1 MVTAL
6 RRRPEVLVGVG
17 ASQSSWLP
25 VAERWYVD
33 PALWGTE
40 LTAGGPASWSRT
52 SGVPDSADAGRPLPA
67 VRVSEVRVSDD
78 EINFHVDRLG
88 VPVLVRVSYFPDWHA
103 TGAAGPWHAE
113 PNLMVVIPSAHDV
126 TLRYGPSNSG
136 RLGDVLFLVG
146 LLALVAL
153 VRRRN
158 FVAPV
163 VSGHDAG
170 WTDAGPGSS
179 STR

>member
-1 MVTAL
+1 
-6 RRRPEVLVGVG
+6 
-17 ASQSSWLP
+17 
-25 VAERWYVD
+25 
-33 PALWGTE
+33 
-40 LTAGGPASWSRT
+40 
-52 SGVPDSADAGRPLPA
+52 
-67 VRVSEVRVSDD
+67 VSEVRVSDD

-103 TGAAGPWHAE
+103 TGAAGPWRAE

-163 VSGHDAG
+163 VSG
-170 WTDAGPGSS
+170 
-179 STR
+179 